1 MLIQIKKYWKIA
13 LIVLISALILFYY
26 VFLKGE
32 TEDINP
38 KKTSD
43 KLKKGL
49 DEIKD
54 KITEVQNT
62 AVVETAIAKSKVVD
76 VKKDLNEISKDKNA
90 STRRTKLAN
99 LAKRVS

>member
-13 LIVLISALILFYY
+13 LIILISALILFYY
-26 VFLKGE
+26 VFLKSE
-32 TEDINP
+32 KDDIDP

-54 KITEVQNT
+54 KITEVRNT
-62 AVVETAIAKSKVVD
+62 AVVESAIAKTKVEE
-76 VKKDLNEISKDKNA
+76 VKKDLNEISKNKDA
-90 STRRTKLAN
+90 ATRRTKLAE